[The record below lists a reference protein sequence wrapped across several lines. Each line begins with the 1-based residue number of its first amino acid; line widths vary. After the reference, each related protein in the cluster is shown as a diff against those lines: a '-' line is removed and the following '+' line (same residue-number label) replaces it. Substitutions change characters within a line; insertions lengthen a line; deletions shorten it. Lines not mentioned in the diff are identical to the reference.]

1 MDLETI
7 EYQWNIKFFIHIQE
21 FYFIY
26 KIKSVEICKILFQT
40 KYFIWWSKNF
50 AKSFNFKLY

>member
-7 EYQWNIKFFIHIQE
+7 IKFFIHIQE

-50 AKSFNFKLY
+50 ATSFNFKLYLKK